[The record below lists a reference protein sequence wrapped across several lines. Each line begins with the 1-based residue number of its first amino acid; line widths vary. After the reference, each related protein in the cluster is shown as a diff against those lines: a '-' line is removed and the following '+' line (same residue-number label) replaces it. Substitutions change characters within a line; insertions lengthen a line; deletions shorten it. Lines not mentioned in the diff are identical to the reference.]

1 MKVIGIDVG
10 LASTG
15 YAVIENI
22 GTRLSGEACAVSL
35 LNCGVCKSSNKL
47 PLSKRL
53 KELYEDTRAVM
64 VEEKPQIAVY
74 ESVFYK
80 QNLKTLSLLAQVRGV
95 LLLAAE
101 ELGIK
106 VEEYTPAEIKLAICG
121 NGRASKPQIQKM
133 VEYFTGVKIPPPSDI
148 ADACACALCYCLK
161 NHFPLGRETLPLHN
175 QKLTND

>member
-1 MKVIGIDVG
+1 MKVIGVDIG

-15 YAVIENI
+15 YAVIEVDKV
-22 GTRLSGEACAVSL
+22 VSSRQRKVI
-35 LNCGVCKSSNKL
+35 NCGVCESPNNL

-53 KELYEDTRAVM
+53 KKLYDGIREVM
-64 VEEKPQIAVY
+64 VEEKPDIAVY

-80 QNLKTLSLLAQVRGV
+80 QNMKTLSLLAQARGV

-101 ELGIK
+101 ELNIK
-106 VEEYTPAEIKLAICG
+106 VEEYSPAEIKLAICG
-121 NGRASKPQIQKM
+121 NGRASKPQVQKM

-161 NHFPLGRETLPLHN
+161 NQF
-175 QKLTND
+175 TNR